1 MSPEQS
7 TITIES
13 AGHNTLLEQP
23 TQNDIIL
30 IFSRLSDDQKKSIEN
45 HKLDIN
51 VIKGLQAKRKYP
63 PEDTFQH
70 DFKGSIFVG
79 IFKNETGQMNNVF
92 LKRNG
97 WFTTDEYYDCDPFK
111 NNDVPVYDDNGYKF
125 GKVWEMK
132 VGEALISSAK
142 TVLSKA
148 GKNRTKRRL
157 KMKRRNNKSRKI

>member
-1 MSPEQS
+1 MMPEQS
-7 TITIES
+7 LDTIES
-13 AGHNTLLEQP
+13 EGHNTLLEQP
-23 TQNDIIL
+23 TDKDIIL
-30 IFSRLSDDQKKSIEN
+30 IFSRLSEDQQKSIAN

-51 VIKGLQAKRKYP
+51 VIKGLQVKRKYP

-111 NNDVPVYDDNGYKF
+111 NNDVPVFDENGYKF
-125 GKVWEMK
+125 GKVWEIK
-132 VGEALISSAK
+132 AANALIDVAK
-142 TVLSKA
+142 QIKA
-148 GKNRTKRRL
+148 GKNRTKRHL